1 MYCRLINNEAVD
13 VVPTYHD
20 RFHPNL
26 HAEFVECPDDV
37 QAGWI
42 YDADA
47 DTWSAPPEPDLPDP
61 EPEESSE

>member
-42 YDADA
+42 YDADKDA
-47 DTWSAPPEPDLPDP
+47 WSEPPEPDLPDP
-61 EPEESSE
+61 KPEESSE